1 MKLRSPL
8 PEPAVRDRV
17 LVIYHRR
24 DSLWGL
30 TRVQGLFSEFF
41 AVLGALRY
49 AEEHRAAGVRV
60 WFDSPLYR
68 DPAQGP
74 NWWGYFFAERMPLAP
89 TAAVARE
96 VHCDGWHRFGPYAW
110 NESWTARSMPGN
122 SGARPYPLDS
132 ATDVREAARLTARHI
147 RVLPRWTDAVETLW
161 REHVAPGE
169 FSIGLHFRGTDKAG
183 FFPDQIPPFS
193 AYAREIDRV
202 LARHRP
208 AAWKLFVAT
217 DQAEFAAWA
226 QATYGERVFLQPI
239 PRARADDARAVQ
251 LGLHKDPQHASAP
264 KGGAAVIDCL
274 ALARCDHL
282 IKSRSSLSDASI
294 AFNASLPWTLLIGDR
309 AVASDNAACP

>member
-1 MKLRSPL
+1 MRLRSPL
-8 PEPAVRDRV
+8 PEPTVRDRV

-49 AEEHRAAGVRV
+49 AEENGAAGVRV

-68 DPAQGP
+68 DPAQDP
-74 NWWGYFFAERMPLAP
+74 NWWGYFFAERMPLTP
-89 TAAVARE
+89 AAATARE

-132 ATDVREAARLTARHI
+132 AVDVRAAARLTARHI

-161 REHVAPGE
+161 RTHVAPGE
-169 FSIGLHFRGTDKAG
+169 FAIGLHFRGTDKAG
-183 FFPDQIPPFS
+183 FFPDQIPPFD
-193 AYAREIDRV
+193 AYRREIDRV
-202 LARHRP
+202 LAHHRP
-208 AAWKLFVAT
+208 ASWKLFVAT

-226 QATYGERVFLQPI
+226 QATFGERVFLQPM
-239 PRARADDARAVQ
+239 PRARADDERAVR

-264 KGGAAVIDCL
+264 KGAAAVIDCL
-274 ALARCDHL
+274 ALARCDYL
-282 IKSRSSLSDASI
+282 IKSRSSLSDASM
-294 AFNASLPWTLLIGDR
+294 AFNAALPWTLLIGDR
-309 AVASDNAACP
+309 AVASDAVACP